1 MTNEI
6 TESKEN
12 KFTEFLKKLGKRNII
27 IICAVVLISAAVI
40 LNWVLFA
47 NAEDGDGNYGDY
59 TNGGA
64 NLETGGS
71 SNAGAD
77 ADSGNSSGT
86 NNTDSFFSSTQI
98 SRERARDE
106 AMEVLQSVIDNASA
120 DEATKAA
127 AIADMTK
134 LAKDMESEAN
144 IETLIVAKGFEKCV
158 AVINDDA
165 ASIVVKADGT
175 LTPAQLAQINEIV
188 YMQTGIVPANINIIQ
203 K

>member
-27 IICAVVLISAAVI
+27 IICAVVLITTAVV

-59 TNGGA
+59 TNGGN

-71 SNAGAD
+71 SNTGAD
-77 ADSGNSSGT
+77 DNNNGSSST
-86 NNTDSFFSSTQI
+86 SSTDSFFSSTQV

-106 AMEVLQSVIDNASA
+106 AMEVLQSVIDNESA
-120 DEATKAA
+120 DDASKAA